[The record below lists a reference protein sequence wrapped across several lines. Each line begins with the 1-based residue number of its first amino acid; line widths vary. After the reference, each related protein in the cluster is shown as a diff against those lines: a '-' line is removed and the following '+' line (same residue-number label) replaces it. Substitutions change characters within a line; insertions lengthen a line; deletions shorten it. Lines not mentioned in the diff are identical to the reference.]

1 MAKIDTRGWKEFII
15 GDLFEK
21 LQLDI
26 KKEDFNKTF
35 DVSEERTEEFNLP
48 LVNAKHGNNGI
59 MYYGREADFETAGM
73 TIDIVQNGAIATGDV
88 YAQPQ
93 RTGVLWDAYLVKPKA
108 KIDSAFTLMFL
119 ATVLE
124 KAIKD
129 KFSYDDKC
137 VWDKAKLLTV
147 TLPCTREGE
156 PDWAYMDEYMSAV
169 MRESEASLESLR
181 QADESKHALDIAE
194 WQEFV
199 IGNLFE
205 PLESGFVGEG
215 RKIGTATTS
224 PDKEHTI
231 PLTAAKNDNNGIMYW
246 GRPGDYITYSNVIA
260 VIRDG
265 AVSTGRVFAQKNETG
280 TYSHSYFIRV
290 KGHTV
295 SFLTNLFLS
304 RVLEAVIYPRYTR
317 DDACIWERIVNDT
330 ILLPADTS
338 GEPDWVYMDE
348 YMRTIM
354 ENAASDL
361 SAMQS
366 IG

>member
-1 MAKIDTRGWKEFII
+1 MAKIDTSGWKEFKLTDIFRMNNTKSIVQKDVVPDSGTVPYVTAQAGNNGVMTYIDCPAEWLDKGDCIMIGGKTLTFSYQAQAFCSNDSHNIALHLKDAEKASEMRYLFLIAALRGSLYQKYSWGDSISMKTIKNDVFQLPVDASGEPDWAYMDEYMSTVMRESEASLESLRQADGEKHALSVSGWREFII

-21 LQLDI
+21 LQLDV

-35 DVSEERTEEFNLP
+35 DVSEERTGEFNLP

-59 MYYGREADFETAGM
+59 MYYGREADFETAEM

-147 TLPCTREGE
+147 TLPCTSDNE
-156 PDWAYMDEYMSAV
+156 PDWAYMDEYM
-169 MRESEASLESLR
+169 
-181 QADESKHALDIAE
+181 
-194 WQEFV
+194 
-199 IGNLFE
+199 
-205 PLESGFVGEG
+205 
-215 RKIGTATTS
+215 
-224 PDKEHTI
+224 
-231 PLTAAKNDNNGIMYW
+231 
-246 GRPGDYITYSNVIA
+246 
-260 VIRDG
+260 
-265 AVSTGRVFAQKNETG
+265 
-280 TYSHSYFIRV
+280 
-290 KGHTV
+290 
-295 SFLTNLFLS
+295 
-304 RVLEAVIYPRYTR
+304 
-317 DDACIWERIVNDT
+317 
-330 ILLPADTS
+330 
-338 GEPDWVYMDE
+338 
-348 YMRTIM
+348 RTIM
-354 ENAASDL
+354 KSAASDL
-361 SAMQS
+361 SAIQS

>member
-1 MAKIDTRGWKEFII
+1 MAKIDTSGWKKFPMSDLGFLNYHGERLNKAARIEGDIPFITAGFDNQGVAQYIGNDRSTYMDPITVDMFGNCFFHKGKCAGDDNVYFFVNDDISELRKMFIASCIHAKTSKLFAYVEQFRQTQADALDVALPVDTSGEPDWAYMDEYMSTVMRESEASLESLRQADGEKHALSVSGWREFII

-21 LQLDI
+21 LQLDV

-35 DVSEERTEEFNLP
+35 DVSEERTGEFNLP

-59 MYYGREADFETAGM
+59 MYYGREADFETAEM

-147 TLPCTREGE
+147 TLPCTSDNE
-156 PDWAYMDEYMSAV
+156 PDWAYMDEYM
-169 MRESEASLESLR
+169 
-181 QADESKHALDIAE
+181 
-194 WQEFV
+194 
-199 IGNLFE
+199 
-205 PLESGFVGEG
+205 
-215 RKIGTATTS
+215 
-224 PDKEHTI
+224 
-231 PLTAAKNDNNGIMYW
+231 
-246 GRPGDYITYSNVIA
+246 
-260 VIRDG
+260 
-265 AVSTGRVFAQKNETG
+265 
-280 TYSHSYFIRV
+280 
-290 KGHTV
+290 
-295 SFLTNLFLS
+295 
-304 RVLEAVIYPRYTR
+304 
-317 DDACIWERIVNDT
+317 
-330 ILLPADTS
+330 
-338 GEPDWVYMDE
+338 
-348 YMRTIM
+348 RTIM
-354 ENAASDL
+354 KSAASDL
-361 SAMQS
+361 SAIQS

>member
-1 MAKIDTRGWKEFII
+1 MAKIDTSGWKEF
-15 GDLFEK
+15 K
-21 LQLDI
+21 LTDI
-26 KKEDFNKTF
+26 FRMNNTKSIVQK
-35 DVSEERTEEFNLP
+35 DVVPDSGTVP
-48 LVNAKHGNNGI
+48 YVTAQAWNNGVMTYIDCPAEWLDKGDCI
-59 MYYGREADFETAGM
+59 MIGGKTLTFSYQAQAFCSNDSH
-73 TIDIVQNGAIATGDV
+73 NIA
-88 YAQPQ
+88 
-93 RTGVLWDAYLVKPKA
+93 LHLKDA
-108 KIDSAFTLMFL
+108 
-119 ATVLE
+119 E
-124 KAIKD
+124 KASEMRYLFLIAALRGSLYQKYSWGDSISMKTIKND
-129 KFSYDDKC
+129 VFQ
-137 VWDKAKLLTV
+137 
-147 TLPCTREGE
+147 LPVDASGE

-181 QADESKHALDIAE
+181 QTDESKHALDIAE

-224 PDKEHTI
+224 SDKEHTI

-330 ILLPADTS
+330 ILLPVDTS
-338 GEPDWVYMDE
+338 GEPDWAYMDE

-354 ENAASDL
+354 ESAASDL